1 VIRSFRHPFVL
12 ALLAI
17 ALVVVPETIN
27 VAGTS
32 AANYHWARE
41 QSKFRL
47 RVGDNVSGNWNKL
60 LRSTLRDWNKNDTVT
75 LDGVGDSTNPRDCR
89 PVTAGLRSVTRGV
102 APGQDVLAWRDS
114 TLPAAVTSMRPPSR

>member
-1 VIRSFRHPFVL
+1 VIRSFRHSFVL

-17 ALVVVPETIN
+17 ALFVVPVTIN

-47 RVGDNVSGNWNKL
+47 RVGDNVSANWNKL

-75 LDGVGDSTNPRDCR
+75 LRGWGQQQP
-89 PVTAGLRSVTRGV
+89 AGLPAGHG
-102 APGQDVLAWRDS
+102 PG
-114 TLPAAVTSMRPPSR
+114 